1 MISGR
6 VLDVSALVDYGAGR
20 IYARA
25 LVGAAVR
32 SGNFVVAVP
41 AAALVAARG
50 RLSESGRGAL
60 DELVGLTP
68 VVVVGLTSEVAARA
82 GDLLA
87 RARTAPASGDP
98 VAVAH
103 VAFTARVRAWPV
115 VTSDAA
121 SLLALDGALEIDA
134 LP

>member
-6 VLDVSALVDYGAGR
+6 VLDVSALVDYGANR
-20 IYARA
+20 VYARA

-32 SGNFVVAVP
+32 SGSFVLAVP

-50 RLSESGRGAL
+50 QLSESGRAEL
-60 DELVGLTP
+60 DELVRLAP
-68 VVVVGLTSEVAARA
+68 VVVVGLTAEVAARA

-87 RARTAPASGDP
+87 RARQRPASDP
-98 VAVAH
+98 VAVAC
-103 VAFTARVRAWPV
+103 VALTARVRAWPV
-115 VTSDAA
+115 VTSDPGPV
-121 SLLALDGALEIDA
+121 LALDGALDIDA